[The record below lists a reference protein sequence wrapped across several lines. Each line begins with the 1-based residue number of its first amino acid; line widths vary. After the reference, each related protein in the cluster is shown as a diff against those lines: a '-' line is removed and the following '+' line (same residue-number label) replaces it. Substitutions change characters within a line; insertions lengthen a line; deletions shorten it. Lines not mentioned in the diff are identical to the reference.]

1 MSKKFK
7 SSVFFLLI
15 ILLFIST
22 LFGFFH
28 NSYNLIKQDYAT
40 RMLSIYGDCSKE
52 GYGFT
57 KYIND
62 KYKSDF
68 NYKVING
75 ESNTYASIQNFFYK
89 KENLLVINLKS

>member
-40 RMLSIYGDCSKE
+40 RMLSIYGDCSKD

-62 KYKSDF
+62 KYLLALSKKNYHGEFNDKVLFLSDYISHINKF
-68 NYKVING
+68 NLIC
-75 ESNTYASIQNFFYK
+75 I
-89 KENLLVINLKS
+89 L